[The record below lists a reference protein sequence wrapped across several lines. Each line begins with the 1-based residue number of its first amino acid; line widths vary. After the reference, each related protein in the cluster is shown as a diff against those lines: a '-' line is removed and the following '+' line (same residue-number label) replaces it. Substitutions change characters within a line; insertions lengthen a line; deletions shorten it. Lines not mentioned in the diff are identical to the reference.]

1 MKITLVY
8 IGVFTR
14 NYQLF
19 LAHLKNIA
27 LTFAHS
33 YCKVSL
39 KKLHQCLP
47 TTPLNFYL
55 KALVFIMFQI
65 IVFIMYHNKKTLEKQ
80 VFFSFFFNQ
89 KQKTIEP
96 MLMFRNI
103 TTKDKS
109 VYVVE
114 FIWLKIALTL
124 QVTVNFKESQVI
136 ITRLP
141 SILFKISPTIIHF

>member
-1 MKITLVY
+1 
-8 IGVFTR
+8 
-14 NYQLF
+14 
-19 LAHLKNIA
+19 
-27 LTFAHS
+27 
-33 YCKVSL
+33 
-39 KKLHQCLP
+39 
-47 TTPLNFYL
+47 
-55 KALVFIMFQI
+55 
-65 IVFIMYHNKKTLEKQ
+65 
-80 VFFSFFFNQ
+80 
-89 KQKTIEP
+89 

-136 ITRLP
+136 IARLP